1 MREPSPRRKAG
12 TSGVRAGVI
21 VVLVA
26 AVVAGLALVGLRSL
40 RGSHPPANAATHP
53 PTSARTSTAVVTLKP
68 VSAQAF
74 EDNPHGANLAIDN
87 DPATEWQTDWYIG
100 NPVFGGLQQGSGLI
114 LDMGRSVRLSSVTIT
129 FGSIPGADVQIK
141 IGNPATPVPP
151 QNEPTTAEAIANGM
165 TTVAQQSD
173 VSGTVTFPVT
183 SSARGRYVLIWF
195 TKLPPMAGQPNR
207 YQADIFNVI
216 VKGMG

>member
-1 MREPSPRRKAG
+1 
-12 TSGVRAGVI
+12 
-21 VVLVA
+21 
-26 AVVAGLALVGLRSL
+26 
-40 RGSHPPANAATHP
+40 
-53 PTSARTSTAVVTLKP
+53 
-68 VSAQAF
+68 
-74 EDNPHGANLAIDN
+74 
-87 DPATEWQTDWYIG
+87 
-100 NPVFGGLQQGSGLI
+100 VFGGLQQGSGLI
-114 LDMGRSVRLSSVTIT
+114 LDMGRSVRLSSVTVK

-151 QNEPTTAEAIANGM
+151 QDEPTTAQAIASSM

-183 SSARGRYVLIWF
+183 SSASGRYVLIWF

-207 YQADIFNVI
+207 YQADIFNII

>member
-1 MREPSPRRKAG
+1 
-12 TSGVRAGVI
+12 VGVI

-26 AVVAGLALVGLRSL
+26 AVVAGLALVALRSL
-40 RGSHPPANAATHP
+40 GGSHPPPNAATHP
-53 PTSARTSTAVVTLKP
+53 PTSTRTSTAVVTLKP

-74 EDNPHGANLAIDN
+74 EDNPNGANLAIDN
-87 DPATEWQTDWYIG
+87 NPNTEWQTDWYLN

-114 LDMGRSVRLSSVTIT
+114 LDMGHSVRLSSVTIK

-151 QNEPTTAEAIANGM
+151 QSAPTTAQAIANSM
-165 TTVAQQSD
+165 TTVARQSD
-173 VSGTVTFPVT
+173 VGGTVTFPVS
-183 SSARGRYVLIWF
+183 SSASGRYVLIWF
-195 TKLPPMAGQPNR
+195 TKLPPMAGQPNK

-216 VKGMG
+216 VKGVG